1 MEVVELLG
9 AWREEVV
16 GQEHPL
22 ESCHYQECTIRNA
35 GMLADLSFKTN
46 LSVIILTVSPVAN
59 GSSSHAI
66 SKPNVDYVFG
76 FVD

>member
-1 MEVVELLG
+1 MEVVNLLG
-9 AWREEVV
+9 RRWWGRNILSRAA
-16 GQEHPL
+16 
-22 ESCHYQECTIRNA
+22 TIRNA

>member
-1 MEVVELLG
+1 
-9 AWREEVV
+9 
-16 GQEHPL
+16 
-22 ESCHYQECTIRNA
+22 
-35 GMLADLSFKTN
+35 MLADLSLKTN